1 MSSSIRSSTPYSS
14 ESAFPDRAQEIR
26 SFLHTSM
33 PVDAILLMHI
43 LYMVR
48 GSEDYAKKVTEEL
61 WFYFQLLKKS
71 IT

>member
-1 MSSSIRSSTPYSS
+1 
-14 ESAFPDRAQEIR
+14 
-26 SFLHTSM
+26 M